1 VSSFRVNLP
10 NKTELAALPTA
21 KLTEKIKSNF
31 NIVKSIVAYGEDA
44 VLAGTNAGTLVM
56 Y

>member
-1 VSSFRVNLP
+1 MSSVRVHLP
-10 NKTELAALPTA
+10 NKTELAALTTA
-21 KLTEKIKSNF
+21 KLTEKTKSNF

-44 VLAGTNAGTLVM
+44 VLAGTNAGTLFL